1 MRGEKGHHRVRDEL
15 GGGVMIGRE
24 RPATASASRSPKVS
38 FSHSGGAQ
46 FGIPNI
52 ARVRVSLSRLYRQF
66 LFSREEKT
74 LLFRSIISIFNQH
87 DRTYAI
93 STMSPFVEPK
103 ALRREITFSTSVN
116 LFSSFFCSPSHIFAD
131 WATKPDRPQKSL
143 EVGNRFTWAAHCP
156 WTLVRTAFPSS
167 ARAYMTIGVSRF

>member
-1 MRGEKGHHRVRDEL
+1 
-15 GGGVMIGRE
+15 
-24 RPATASASRSPKVS
+24 
-38 FSHSGGAQ
+38 
-46 FGIPNI
+46 
-52 ARVRVSLSRLYRQF
+52 
-66 LFSREEKT
+66 
-74 LLFRSIISIFNQH
+74 
-87 DRTYAI
+87 
-93 STMSPFVEPK
+93 
-103 ALRREITFSTSVN
+103 